1 MANME
6 LDGGIKI
13 YLREIGKTDLLT
25 PEQEVE
31 LAERIKKGDPEARS
45 HMIRANLRLV
55 VKIAQD
61 YANYGLPL
69 LDLISEGNIG
79 LMKAVERFD
88 PNKGGK
94 LSTYAAWWIKQSIK
108 RALANQ
114 SKTIRL
120 PVHMVD
126 KISKMRRV
134 AMAMS
139 EELGREP
146 TDDELSEEIGID
158 RAKLSQLKVA
168 SMRPASLDAP
178 ISEDDSTEFGEI
190 VGDETAQTPFEMLSH
205 KNMHGQLDGLL
216 TVLDERERKIIDARF
231 GLNGQ
236 KARTLEE
243 VGQEFGV
250 TRERIRQLQNI
261 ALRKLRRALQK
272 KEDPIPKALRNANLN
287 KKKGKSSPPPAIVK
301 DPSLAAPPPGSLPLL
316 PRPVVQPLPEVK
328 PSMVAPVDK
337 PKPAPVV
344 VEPTPAPAPVVAKAP
359 EPKPA
364 KKEAPAKAAPAPKA
378 AKKPAKPAAKK
389 ATPAKAKPAPK
400 AKPTAKAAKKAP
412 AKAKPAAKVAKKKR

>member
-1 MANME
+1 MFNME

-25 PEQEVE
+25 PAQEVE
-31 LAERIKKGDPEARS
+31 LADRIKKGDPEARS

-134 AMAMS
+134 AMSMS

-190 VGDETAQTPFEMLSH
+190 VGDESAQTPFEQLSH

-231 GLNGQ
+231 GLAGQ

-287 KKKGKSSPPPAIVK
+287 KKKIKPLR
-301 DPSLAAPPPGSLPLL
+301 DPSSIDENDFVAAMMAADDEGDDEEIDDTTEVAAAPLIKPLEAAK
-316 PRPVVQPLPEVK
+316 PLME
-328 PSMVAPVDK
+328 PSSAPVQ
-337 PKPAPVV
+337 
-344 VEPTPAPAPVVAKAP
+344 
-359 EPKPA
+359 
-364 KKEAPAKAAPAPKA
+364 KAAPAPA
-378 AKKPAKPAAKK
+378 AAAPAVAAKPAKAPVAD
-389 ATPAKAKPAPK
+389 TPAKPKSAIGTIKAGPPAKPAPK
-400 AKPTAKAAKKAP
+400 VKKAAIKTVASAKKAE
-412 AKAKPAAKVAKKKR
+412 AKTALKATKS